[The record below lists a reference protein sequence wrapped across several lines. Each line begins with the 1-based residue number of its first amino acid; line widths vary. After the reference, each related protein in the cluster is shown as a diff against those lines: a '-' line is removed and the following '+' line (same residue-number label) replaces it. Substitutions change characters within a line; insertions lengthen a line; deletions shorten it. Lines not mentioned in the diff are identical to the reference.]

1 MAEDWSDD
9 LKESLK
15 ELTIGFPEE
24 TKEKLYSGAY
34 GEGVVV
40 KVQGLRCAGIKID
53 MTIASHE
60 QDSARERFV
69 QKCLQ
74 LSRLRHSNIVQ
85 FFGVRFAHSKAPTL
99 VMELLP
105 LSLSECLEKYV
116 EIPAH
121 TKNSILLD
129 VALGLRYLH
138 EQIPPIIHRLLSTNC
153 ILLTC
158 GLQAKIAVGS
168 TETAISTFMAPE
180 EIETRDAK
188 GDVFGFGNLIIHV
201 TLQKIPEPLEAKV
214 HPNPE
219 NPDETISVSEVH
231 RREKF
236 LSEMDDSSPL
246 QDLAKK
252 CLEDIPAKRPSAAEM
267 TEQLKKINDA
277 KPPPYDDTLEMY
289 QAIGKLAFAKENVDG
304 LTRTI
309 QAKEEEL
316 EAQKM
321 QLEALKQEIEAK
333 ELVISTQQQ
342 ELQTYM
348 QGVHVKNE
356 RIKANDQA
364 IRAKDALIKA
374 KGREIAAKKTEVAAK
389 ESLLKAANKRIEQ
402 LEQLHPSK
410 KGVGMER
417 PGVSPR
423 KRRESPA
430 NLLRPNWSANTES
443 ESPSSK
449 TTDDMGGV
457 VLRKTRGRRSNT
469 MHIVSDGFVYQNWSL
484 QKSKSVDHEDSASRK
499 VDPKLASLL
508 ARQQRKIEENEAIQE
523 LESIQERKDENIPDP
538 TKDHE
543 KTSSSQQ
550 QSKGGEPLPE
560 LQKLEKPSEVELNVP
575 EENGTQ

>member
-9 LKESLK
+9 LK

-24 TKEKLYSGAY
+24 TKEKLHSGAY
-34 GEGVVV
+34 GEGIVV

-53 MTIASHE
+53 TTIANHE

-85 FFGVRFAHSKAPTL
+85 FLGVRFAHTKAPML
-99 VMELLP
+99 VMELIP

-116 EIPAH
+116 QIPTH
-121 TKNSILLD
+121 IKNSILLD

-138 EQIPPIIHRLLSTNC
+138 EQIPPITHRLLSTNC
-153 ILLTC
+153 ILLTRS
-158 GLQAKIAVGS
+158 LQAKIAVGS
-168 TETAISTFMAPE
+168 TDTAISTFMAPE
-180 EIETRDAK
+180 EFETRDAK

-201 TLQKIPEPLEAKV
+201 TLQKLPEPLEAKE
-214 HPNPE
+214 HPDPE
-219 NPDETISVSEVH
+219 NPNETISVSEVQ
-231 RREKF
+231 RRETF
-236 LSEMDDSSPL
+236 LSEMDDGSPL
-246 QDLAKK
+246 QALAKK
-252 CLEDIPAKRPSAAEM
+252 CLEDIPAKRPSAAEIA
-267 TEQLKKINDA
+267 EQMKQVNDA
-277 KPPPYDDTLEMY
+277 KPPPYNNILEMY
-289 QAIGKLAFAKENVDG
+289 QAIGQLSFAKENIDG

-309 QAKEEEL
+309 QAKEEEI

-321 QLEALKQEIEAK
+321 QLEPLKQEIEAK

-348 QGVHVKNE
+348 QGVHIKNE

-374 KGREIAAKKTEVAAK
+374 KGREIAAKKAEVAAK
-389 ESLLKAANKRIEQ
+389 VSLLKAANKRIEQ

-417 PGVSPR
+417 PGISPR
-423 KRRESPA
+423 KRLESPA
-430 NLLRPNWSANTES
+430 SLLRPHWSADTDES
-443 ESPSSK
+443 QSSK

-457 VLRKTRGRRSNT
+457 VMRKARGRRSNT
-469 MHIVSDGFVYQNWSL
+469 MQIVSDGFVYQNWSL
-484 QKSKSVDHEDSASRK
+484 QKSKSMDHEDSGSRK
-499 VDPKLASLL
+499 VDPKLAGLL
-508 ARQQRKIEENEAIQE
+508 ARQQRKIEENSMGEAIQE
-523 LESIQERKDENIPDP
+523 LESIQEQKDESIPDP

-543 KTSSSQQ
+543 KTNSPPH
-550 QSKGGEPLPE
+550 KGREPLPE
-560 LQKLEKPSEVELNVP
+560 LQKLLEKRRSEVELNVP
-575 EENGTQ
+575 EVNGTQ